1 MELLLF
7 VIVGAGIGL
16 FTNWLAILMLFRPHR
31 EVRLFGKRLPMTP
44 GLIPRRQMDLADKLG
59 EVVDEE
65 LLTSEGV
72 AKSLERPEMDYAVKK
87 ATIQSLGNLLNQ
99 SPTAGELVTRLF
111 GENALSHTEHLLVE
125 KAVMFLRSD
134 QGRQRVEALA
144 DQVFEHLQ
152 ATLSTDEVRAEL
164 ARGFAAPLYVNLTQ
178 GELTWTQALPEGV
191 RLLIEERI
199 AAQVPPMLHGLSGW
213 LSNESVAES
222 ISRTL
227 QDKVGNIPFI
237 GPMAKSFLTPERVLS
252 DIVPPLQEMMQS
264 VNIRELVEGKMRQE
278 LGQFW
283 DKPIGAYIGRLS
295 ADDFSTLVE
304 KLLRVVLERALSD
317 ESESRA
323 KFRDFIVTGLLAG
336 ANATTIGDIVRRLL
350 SAFAGWNIRD
360 IYIKNTEK
368 VDAVIEKAWHY
379 LRGAIIDALP
389 DILAALSIRNI
400 VREKIASF
408 PIPELERLVLS
419 VVNKELRLITVLGG
433 VLGGVIGLVQ
443 GLMSMFL
450 N

>member
-1 MELLLF
+1 
-7 VIVGAGIGL
+7 
-16 FTNWLAILMLFRPHR
+16 MLFRPHR
-31 EVRLFGKRLPMTP
+31 ELRLFGKRLPLTP

-59 EVVDEE
+59 EVVDQE
-65 LLTSEGV
+65 LLTAEGL
-72 AKSLERPEMDYAVKK
+72 AKSLERPEMGYAVKK

-111 GENALSHTEHLLVE
+111 GENVWMRTEHLLVE

-152 ATLSTDEVRAEL
+152 ATLSTDDVRAEL

-199 AAQVPPMLHGLSGW
+199 AAQVPPMLNGLSGW
-213 LSNESVAES
+213 LSNHSVAES

-227 QDKVGNIPFI
+227 QDKVGNIPLI

-252 DIVPPLQEMMQS
+252 DIVPPLQEMMTS
-264 VNIRELVEGKMRQE
+264 TNIRELVESKMRQE
-278 LGQFW
+278 LCQFW

-304 KLLRVVLERALSD
+304 KLLRVVLERALSED
-317 ESESRA
+317 AGSRE

-368 VDAVIEKAWHY
+368 ADRVIEKAWHY
-379 LRGAIIDALP
+379 LRGAIIEALP
-389 DILAALSIRNI
+389 EILAALSIRNI

-419 VVNKELRLITVLGG
+419 VVNKELRLITLLGG
-433 VLGGVIGLVQ
+433 VLGGIIGLVQ
-443 GLMSMFL
+443 GLMAVFL
-450 N
+450 S